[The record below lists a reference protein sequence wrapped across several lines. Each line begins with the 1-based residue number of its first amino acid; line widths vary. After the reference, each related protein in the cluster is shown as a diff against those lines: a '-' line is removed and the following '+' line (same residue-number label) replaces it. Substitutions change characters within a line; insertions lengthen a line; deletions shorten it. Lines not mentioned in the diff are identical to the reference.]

1 MGMGMSLRLSPQD
14 LAMLE
19 GRHGRAAQFA
29 MSIIVRMAEVDGAD
43 ELLDVTQAHID
54 SVSILS
60 DSMLE
65 FAETLVAWGAQVR
78 VPTTL
83 NMVPLDTQRWRELGI
98 AKEVAHRALRQ
109 IRAFTQ
115 VGCIPTCTCAPYEG
129 YLTPRFGQ
137 HIAWAESN
145 AIVYANSVLGA
156 RTNRYGDYLDICAA
170 ITGRVPR
177 QGLHLTENRKGQ
189 LLLKLAGVPPA
200 LLGDNSFYPVL
211 GHFIGR
217 TAQDQI
223 PVITGLPP
231 TTTSEQLKALG
242 AAAASAGAV
251 ALFHAV
257 GLTPEARTLAQAFQ
271 DSAPPR
277 VIEVGLSDLQAA
289 RAELSTA
296 SAADHLD
303 AVVLGC
309 PHFSFP
315 EFQDLARAIR
325 EQQGQCVH
333 PGVRFLVLT
342 QQIAYS
348 LLQRTD
354 LLEVLTAF
362 GVDIVLDTCVFSSP
376 LLAAG
381 VRVVMTNSGK
391 HAYYAPGGLGV
402 SVAYG
407 SLADC
412 VQSAVLGVVWREE
425 RAWAGS

>member
-1 MGMGMSLRLSPQD
+1 MPLKLSEHDQ
-14 LAMLE
+14 AMLD
-19 GRHGRAAQFA
+19 GREGRAAQFA
-29 MSIIVRMAEVDGAD
+29 MRIMVRMAEVYGAR
-43 ELLDVTQAHID
+43 ELLDVSQAHID

-65 FAETLVAWGAQVR
+65 FAEALAGWGAQVR

-83 NMVPLDTQRWRELGI
+83 NMVPLDTQGWQELGVRPD
-98 AKEVAHRALRQ
+98 VAHKALRQ
-109 IRAFTQ
+109 IRAYAKM
-115 VGCIPTCTCAPYEG
+115 GCIPTCTCAPYEG

-177 QGLHLTENRKGQ
+177 QGLHLTENRRGQ
-189 LLLKLAGVPPA
+189 LLFKLVGVPPA
-200 LLGDNSFYPVL
+200 LLREDVFYPVL
-211 GHFIGR
+211 GHLVGR

-223 PVITGLPP
+223 PVIEGLP
-231 TTTSEQLKALG
+231 TTTTREQLKALG

-257 GLTPEARTLAQAFQ
+257 GVTPEARTLAEAFHGAVPQ
-271 DSAPPR
+271 R
-277 VIEVGLSDLQAA
+277 VVEIRPGELRAA
-289 RAELSTA
+289 WAELSTA
-296 SAADHLD
+296 QEGQRLD

-309 PHFSFP
+309 PHFSFL
-315 EFQDLARAIR
+315 EFRALARVIR
-325 EQQGQCVH
+325 AQQGQRVY
-333 PGVRFLVLT
+333 PGMRFLILT
-342 QQIAYS
+342 HQAAYA

-354 LLEVLTAF
+354 LLEELTAF
-362 GVDIVLDTCVFSSP
+362 GAEVVLDTCVFSSP

-381 VRVVMTNSGK
+381 VKVVMTNSGK
-391 HAYYAPGGLGV
+391 QAYYAPGGLGV
-402 SVAYG
+402 SVAFG

-412 VQSAVLGVVWREE
+412 VRSAVRGVICQEE
-425 RAWAGS
+425 WPWPGC

>member
-1 MGMGMSLRLSPQD
+1 MSLTLSRRDQ
-14 LAMLE
+14 AMLD
-19 GRHGRAAQFA
+19 GHQGRAAQFA
-29 MSIIVRMAEVDGAD
+29 MSIIVRMAEVYGAD

-65 FAETLVAWGAQVR
+65 FAETLVAWGAHVS
-78 VPTTL
+78 VPSTL
-83 NMVPLDTQRWRELGI
+83 NMVPLDRQRWKELGI
-98 AKEVAHRALRQ
+98 PEDIAHKALRQ
-109 IRAFTQ
+109 IRAYTQ
-115 VGCIPTCTCAPYEG
+115 MGCIPTCTCAPYEG

-156 RTNRYGDYLDICAA
+156 RTNRYGDYMDICAA
-170 ITGRVPR
+170 ITGRVPW

-189 LLLKLAGVPPA
+189 LLLKLVGVPPD
-200 LLGDNSFYPVL
+200 LLREDAFYPVL
-211 GHFIGR
+211 GHVVGH
-217 TAQDQI
+217 TAQDQV
-223 PVITGLPP
+223 PVIEGLPP
-231 TTTSEQLKALG
+231 TTTREQLKALG

-257 GLTPEARTLAQAFQ
+257 GLTPEARTLAEAFQ
-271 DSAPPR
+271 GDAPER
-277 VIEVGLSDLQAA
+277 VIEVGLSDLRAA

-296 SAADHLD
+296 SEGDCLD

-309 PHFSFP
+309 PHFSFLG
-315 EFQDLARAIR
+315 FQALARAIR
-325 EQQGQCVH
+325 EQQGQRVH
-333 PGVRFLVLT
+333 PGVRFWVLT
-342 QQIAYS
+342 HQVAYS
-348 LLQRTD
+348 LLQRTE

-362 GVDIVLDTCVFSSP
+362 GADIVQDTCVFSSP

-381 VRVVMTNSGK
+381 VKVVMTNSGK

-412 VQSAVLGVVWREE
+412 VHSAVQGLVCREE
-425 RAWAGS
+425 WPWPG